1 MREVHTTPNLAI
13 SISFLLGLIIWVTP
27 APSAVAAEVVL
38 PGLIDTVEVTL
49 DTQGVPHIIAQNDFD
64 LARVQGYIHAR
75 DRFFQMDLTRR
86 QVSGDM
92 AELLGS
98 GVLGSDIQNR
108 TIGLRRAAVR
118 SAAVLTARERD
129 LLQAYADGVNESLA
143 SNPLPIEY
151 GLLELTRARPWD
163 VVDSLVIVKAI
174 AASLSLDIDIGPTL
188 QLQGFIEAGIAGG
201 FDGQAMFFEDVV
213 RSAPMDPASTVP
225 DATNTTP
232 FLSAK
237 VKKVEKTQLAKAA
250 AGAERI
256 KEKFTGVA
264 LLEEAMNRRETFIG
278 SNEWGIAADKTEA
291 GHPIIANDP
300 HLSLNIPST
309 FYEWHLVVRGD
320 PVDGDMDVSGV
331 GFPGA
336 PSVIL
341 GQNQK
346 VTWGATTNPMD
357 VSDIFSDTLKVG
369 LPECIIIGALACIE
383 SDGVHHAVEIEFPVY
398 RYNVIGD
405 SIPDN
410 LVVASLPP
418 DQSTIATVPFRS
430 FGPILDI
437 DDPSVIVNGGVTTAL
452 TLQYTGFHATRELR
466 AFQTWNRA
474 KNLSEFLEGL
484 ANFDVGSQNWAYAD
498 VDGNLAYFSSAENP
512 LRKDLELGTVVG
524 LPPYFI
530 RDGSGPNNW
539 VPDPAHS
546 QGQAIPFDIIPFSEM
561 PQTVNPANGFF
572 VNANNDPAGT
582 TLDNNPLNQAR
593 PSKPTAIYYLNPGY
607 AIGMRAG
614 RITRLV
620 EAAVAA
626 GDVNRKK
633 LQIQQSNTQ
642 QLDAEL
648 MTPFLLAAFAN
659 ASDAGAPAELSAL
672 AADPGIAEAVGR
684 LAAWDFSTP
693 TGIPEGYDASDKKGV
708 RSNNVKRAEKQAAVA
723 ATLYNVWRAKAIK
736 AVVSATLSRVG
747 APGVGSSDG
756 LKALDNLLVQE
767 PFTGVGVSGVDFFPE
782 PVTLSNAEDRRDAT
796 LLAALRTA
804 LDALASNDF
813 LAAFGNSTDQDDYLW
828 GKLHR
833 ITFDHPF
840 VPEFSIPP
848 AAGFEDLGPGLPG
861 LSRDGGY
868 NVVNASGF
876 SATADGTN
884 EFRFGSGP
892 VRRYV
897 GGPTGIAS
905 RRTGRSSAKISGVNV
920 MPGGPSE
927 NPFSP
932 NYATQLGLWLTAD
945 QHSVPM
951 GMNIPKK
958 DTQSKDTFVPS
969 P

>member
-1 MREVHTTPNLAI
+1 MRELHSTHGVA
-13 SISFLLGLIIWVTP
+13 ISFLLGLIVSLTP
-27 APSAVAAEVVL
+27 APGAVAAEIAL
-38 PGLIDTVEVTL
+38 PGLIEPVEVTL
-49 DTQGVPHIIAQNDFD
+49 DSQGVPHIVAQNDFD
-64 LARVQGYIHAR
+64 LARVEGFIHAR

-98 GVLGSDIQNR
+98 GVLGSDIQSR
-108 TIGLRRAAVR
+108 TIGLRRAAER
-118 SAAVLTARERD
+118 SLDALSTREKE
-129 LLQAYADGVNESLA
+129 LLQAYADGVNAYLDHH
-143 SNPLPIEY
+143 PLPIEY
-151 GLLELTRARPWD
+151 GLLELTQARHWGM
-163 VVDSLVIVKAI
+163 VDSLVIGKAI
-174 AASLSLDIDIGPTL
+174 AANLSLDIDIGPTL
-188 QLQGFIEAGIAGG
+188 QLQGFIQAGFVGG
-201 FDGQAMFFEDVV
+201 FDGQALFFEDVV

-225 DATNTTP
+225 DATNSTP
-232 FLSAK
+232 YLSAM
-237 VKKVEKTQLAKAA
+237 VKQTKRAQLAKAA
-250 AGAERI
+250 AGAARI

-264 LLEEAMNRRETFIG
+264 LLEEAMNRRDTFIG
-278 SNEWGIAADKTEA
+278 SNEWGVAADKTED

-309 FYEWHLVVRGD
+309 FYEWHLIVRGD
-320 PVDGDMDVSGV
+320 PVAGKMNVSGV

-336 PSVIL
+336 PGVIL

-369 LPECIIIGALACIE
+369 LPECFAIGSLACIE
-383 SDGVHHAVEIEFPVY
+383 SEGVNHPVEIEFATYLV
-398 RYNVIGD
+398 NVIGD
-405 SIPDN
+405 SVDDN
-410 LVVASLPP
+410 LVVAALPP
-418 DQSTIATVPFRS
+418 EQTTIATVPFRS

-437 DDPSVIVNGGVTTAL
+437 EDPSVIGSGGVTTAL
-452 TLQYTGFHATRELR
+452 TLQYTGFHATRELL
-466 AFQTWNRA
+466 AFQKWNRA
-474 KNLSEFLEGL
+474 RNLTEYLDGL
-484 ANFDVGSQNWAYAD
+484 ADFDVGSQNWAYAD

-539 VPDPAHS
+539 VPDPARS
-546 QGQAIPFDIIPFSEM
+546 QGQAIPFDIIPFAEM
-561 PQTVNPANGFF
+561 PQTVNPVNGFF

-582 TLDNNPLNQAR
+582 TLDNNPLNQVR

-620 EAAVAA
+620 EAAVAT

-633 LQIQQSNTQ
+633 LQKQQENTQ

-648 MTPFLLAAFAN
+648 MIPHLLTAFDN
-659 ASDAGAPAELSAL
+659 ASDVEAPAELAAL
-672 AADPGIAEAVGR
+672 AADPGIVEAVGR
-684 LAAWDFSTP
+684 LADWDFSTP
-693 TGIPEGYDASDKKGV
+693 TGIPEGYDASDKDGV
-708 RSNNVKRAEKQAAVA
+708 RSQNVKKAEKQAAVA
-723 ATLYNVWRAKAIK
+723 ATIYNVWRAKAIK

-756 LKALDNLLVQE
+756 LKALDNLLVQQ
-767 PFTGVGVSGVDFFPE
+767 PFTGVGVSGVNFFPE
-782 PVTLSNAEDRRDAT
+782 PAALTSAEDRRDAT

-848 AAGFEDLGPGLPG
+848 AAGYEDLGPGLPG

-884 EFRFGSGP
+884 EFRFGGGP

-897 GGPTGIAS
+897 GGPTGVVS
-905 RRTGRSSAKISGVNV
+905 RRTGRSSLKISGVNV

-945 QHSVPM
+945 QHPVTM
-951 GMNIPKK
+951 GMNLAKK
-958 DTQSKDTFVPS
+958 DIQSEDTFVPA

>member
-1 MREVHTTPNLAI
+1 MRELHSTPGVAI
-13 SISFLLGLIIWVTP
+13 AISFLLGLIVSFTP
-27 APSAVAAEVVL
+27 APTAVAAEIVL
-38 PGLIDTVEVTL
+38 PGLIDSVDVTL

-64 LARVQGYIHAR
+64 LARVEGYIHAR

-98 GVLGSDIQNR
+98 GVLGSDIQSR

-118 SAAVLTARERD
+118 SLGVLSTRERNIQ
-129 LLQAYADGVNESLA
+129 QAYADGVNAYLA
-143 SNPLPIEY
+143 DHPLPIEY
-151 GLLELTRARPWD
+151 GLLELTQARPWD
-163 VVDSLVIVKAI
+163 VVDSLVIGKAI
-174 AASLSLDIDIGPTL
+174 AANLSLDIDIGPTL
-188 QLQGFIEAGIAGG
+188 QLQGFIEAGVAGG
-201 FDGQAMFFEDVV
+201 FDGQTLFFEDVV

-225 DATNTTP
+225 DATNSTP
-232 FLSAK
+232 YISAK
-237 VKKVEKTQLAKAA
+237 VKKAERTQLALAA
-250 AGAERI
+250 AGAARI
-256 KEKFTGVA
+256 KEKFSGIA

-278 SNEWGIAADKTEA
+278 SNEWGVAADKTEK
-291 GHPIIANDP
+291 GQPIIANDP

-320 PVDGDMDVSGV
+320 PVDGDMNVSGV

-369 LPECIIIGALACIE
+369 LPECIAVGSPACIE
-383 SDGVHHAVEIEFPVY
+383 SEGVHHPVVIESATYLF
-398 RYNVIGD
+398 NVIGD

-410 LVVASLPP
+410 LVVAPLPP
-418 DQSTIATVPFRS
+418 DQTTIATVPFRS

-437 DDPSVIVNGGVTTAL
+437 EDPSVIATGGVTTAL
-452 TLQYTGFHATRELR
+452 TLQYTGFHATRELS
-466 AFQTWNRA
+466 AFQKWNRA
-474 KNLSEFLEGL
+474 RNLSEFLDGL
-484 ANFDVGSQNWAYAD
+484 ADFDVGSQNWAYAD

-512 LRKDLELGTVVG
+512 LRKDLELGTVTG

-546 QGQAIPFDIIPFSEM
+546 QGQAIPFDIIPFAEM

-582 TLDNNPLNQAR
+582 TLDNNPLNQVR

-626 GDVNRKK
+626 GGVNRKK
-633 LQIQQSNTQ
+633 LQKQQENTQ

-648 MTPFLLAAFAN
+648 MTPFLLAAFDN
-659 ASDAGAPAELSAL
+659 ASNAGAPAELEAL
-672 AADPGIAEAVGR
+672 AVDPGIVEAVGR
-684 LAAWDFSTP
+684 LAAWNFSTP
-693 TGIPEGYDASDKKGV
+693 TGIPEGYDASDKNGV
-708 RSNNVKRAEKQAAVA
+708 RSQNVKRAEKQAAVA
-723 ATLYNVWRAKAIK
+723 ATIYNVWRAKAIK
-736 AVVSATLSRVG
+736 AVINATLSRVG

-767 PFTGVGVSGVDFFPE
+767 PFTGVGVSGVNFFPV
-782 PVTLSNAEDRRDAT
+782 PATLTSAEDRRDAT
-796 LLAALRTA
+796 LLAAMRTA

-813 LAAFGNSTDQDDYLW
+813 LAAFGNSTDQNDYLW

-848 AAGFEDLGPGLPG
+848 AAGFENLGPGLPG

-897 GGPTGIAS
+897 GGPTAVSS
-905 RRTGRSSAKISGVNV
+905 RRMGRSSSKISGVNV

-958 DTQSKDTFVPS
+958 DTQSEDTFVPS

>member
-1 MREVHTTPNLAI
+1 MREAHTIPRLAVAI
-13 SISFLLGLIIWVTP
+13 SFFLGLIIWVTP
-27 APSAVAAEVVL
+27 APSAVAAEIIL
-38 PGLIDTVEVTL
+38 PGLIDGVEVTL

-64 LARVQGYIHAR
+64 LSRVEGYIHAR

-86 QVSGDM
+86 QVSGDL
-92 AELLGS
+92 AELFGS
-98 GVLGSDIQNR
+98 GLLGGDVQNR

-118 SAAVLTARERD
+118 SIGVLSAREQD
-129 LLQAYADGVNESLA
+129 LLQAYADGVNEYLA
-143 SNPLPIEY
+143 NNPLPIEY
-151 GLLELTRARPWD
+151 GLLELTQARPLD
-163 VVDSLVIVKAI
+163 IVDSLAVGKAI
-174 AASLSLDIDIGPTL
+174 AAGLSLDIDIGPTL
-188 QLQGFIEAGIAGG
+188 QLNGFIGAGIAGG
-201 FDGQAMFFEDVV
+201 FDGQTLFFEDVV

-225 DATNTTP
+225 DATNMTQ

-237 VKKVEKTQLAKAA
+237 TKKVEKTYLAKAA
-250 AGAERI
+250 AGAARI
-256 KEKFTGVA
+256 KEKFSGIA
-264 LLEEAMNRRETFIG
+264 LLDDAMNRRDTFVG
-278 SNEWGIAADKTEA
+278 SNEWGIAGDKTED
-291 GHPIIANDP
+291 GHPMIANDP

-309 FYEWHLVVRGD
+309 FYEWHLVVNGD
-320 PVDGDMDVSGV
+320 PVDGDMNVSGV
-331 GFPGA
+331 GFPGT
-336 PSVIL
+336 PGVIL
-341 GQNQK
+341 GQNEK
-346 VTWGATTNPMD
+346 VTWGATVNPMD

-369 LPECIIIGALACIE
+369 LPECSLIGSLACIE
-383 SDGVHHAVEIEFPVY
+383 SEGAHHAVVLAFPTY
-398 RYNVIGD
+398 LFNVIGD
-405 SIPDN
+405 GIPDN
-410 LVVASLPP
+410 LVPATLPP
-418 DQSTIATVPFRS
+418 DQSIIATVPFRS
-430 FGPILDI
+430 FGPILDV
-437 DDPSVIVNGGVTTAL
+437 DDPSVLVTGGVTTAL
-452 TLQYTGFHATRELR
+452 TLQYTGFHATRELS
-466 AFQTWNRA
+466 AFQAWNRA
-474 KNLSEFLEGL
+474 QNLSDFLDGL
-484 ANFDVGSQNWAYAD
+484 ADFDVGSQNWAYTD
-498 VDGNLAYFSSAENP
+498 VDGNLAYFTSAENP
-512 LRKDLELGTVVG
+512 LRKDLELGMVDG
-524 LPPYFI
+524 LPPFFI
-530 RDGSGPNNW
+530 RDGSGANNW

-561 PQTVNPANGFF
+561 PHTINPVNGFF

-582 TLDNNPLNQAR
+582 SLDNDPLNQAR

-626 GDVNRKK
+626 GGVNRKK
-633 LQIQQSNTQ
+633 LQKQQENTQ

-648 MTPFLLAAFAN
+648 MTPFLLTAFAN

-672 AADPGIAEAVGR
+672 AADPDIAEAVGR

-693 TGIPEGYDASDKKGV
+693 TGIPEGYDASDKNGV
-708 RSNNVKRAEKQAAVA
+708 RSNNVKKAEKKAAVA
-723 ATLYNVWRAKAIK
+723 ATIYNVWRAKAIK
-736 AVVSATLSRVG
+736 AVVSATLSSVG

-767 PFTGVGVSGVDFFPE
+767 PFTGVGASGVNFFPE
-782 PVTLSNAEDRRDAT
+782 PATLTDAEDRRDAT
-796 LLAALRTA
+796 LLTALRTA

-840 VPEFSIPP
+840 VSAFSIPP

-876 SATADGTN
+876 SAIADGTN

-897 GGPTGIAS
+897 GGPKGTAS
-905 RRTGRSSAKISGVNV
+905 RRGGSSIKISGVNV

-945 QHSVPM
+945 QHAVPM

-958 DTQSKDTFVPS
+958 NTQSEDTFVPS